1 MKKIREK
8 KKEKKMKKL
17 GIDKEKL
24 KEDEEKKK

>member
-8 KKEKKMKKL
+8 KNEKKLKKL

-24 KEDEEKKK
+24 KEEEEKKK